1 MTFKECKTNYKYQ
14 LCSSPK
20 TGRPGRPAFRGEQT
34 AIKTKAPKIPVKDL
48 GEVCQNRLRLFREK
62 MDAAGTEA
70 VIVLKPENLAY
81 LSGFE
86 GSTGMLLLTKN
97 SAQLLVDF
105 RYLEQAKAQAKNF
118 TIVQIE
124 QPLSETLRRLIL
136 ELKLETI
143 GFERDFVTWEQ
154 YEIWVGKLGDAVE
167 FIPLPDLTLK
177 LRMIK
182 NPEEMACIKEA
193 GKIADAAFLEILP
206 LLRPGIQEREVAVEL
221 EYAMRKKGAQA
232 LAFETIIAAGPRS
245 SLPHGMATERKFQN
259 GDLVIVDFGAVWR
272 GYCSDCTR
280 TVSIGPATPK
290 QKEIY
295 AVVQRAQDAALQ
307 ILRPGV
313 VAAEVDKAAREVI
326 SRSGYGDYFGHA
338 LGHGVGR
345 VIHEEPSLAARDQT
359 VLEPGM
365 VVTVEPGIYLPGWG
379 GVRIEDLAMLT
390 NTGYEVLTHCPKGLT

>member
-1 MTFKECKTNYKYQ
+1 MTFNDSKTNFKY
-14 LCSSPK
+14 LPYSSSK
-20 TGRPGRPAFRGEQT
+20 LGWPGRPVFRGEQA
-34 AIKTKAPKIPVKDL
+34 AIKNKAPKIGVKDL
-48 GEVCQNRLRLFREK
+48 GEVCQNRLQRFREK
-62 MDAAGTEA
+62 MDAAGTGA

-86 GSTGMLLLTKN
+86 GSTGMLLITKN
-97 SAQLLVDF
+97 TAHLLVDF
-105 RYLEQAKAQAKNF
+105 RYLEQAKAQAVNY

-143 GFERDFVTWEQ
+143 GFERDFVTFEQ
-154 YEIWVGKLGDAVE
+154 YEIWVGKLGDAAE

-177 LRMIK
+177 LRMLK
-182 NPEEMACIKEA
+182 TQEELDCIRKAAE
-193 GKIADAAFLEILP
+193 IADTAFLEILP
-206 LLRPGIQEREVAVEL
+206 LLKPGIQEREVAVEL

-232 LAFETIIAAGPRS
+232 LAFEIIIAAGPRS
-245 SLPHGMATERKFQN
+245 SLPHGTATERKFQN
-259 GDLVIVDFGAVWR
+259 GDLVIVDFGAVWK

-280 TVSIGPATPK
+280 TVSIGSATPK

-295 AVVQRAQDAALQ
+295 AVVQRAQEAALQ

-313 VAAEVDKAAREVI
+313 MAAEVDKAAREVI
-326 SRSGYGDYFGHA
+326 SGSGYGDYFGHS

-345 VIHEEPSLAARDQT
+345 VVHEEPNLAARDQT

-379 GVRIEDLAMLT
+379 GVRIEDLVVIT
-390 NTGYEVLTHCPKGLT
+390 DTGCEVLTHCPKGLT